1 MKKTSLF
8 LALLLIFTLLAGCGG
23 SSNDMAMTEAAAME
37 EPMAAPMEDAIAEEG
52 FAAGSLSADG
62 VVAGE
67 ISVDLSAKIIYTAS
81 ADIETTEFEKSIE
94 TVHALLETYQGF
106 IESSSVTGSN
116 LQDSYYGYTSL
127 RSAWYTL
134 RFPRENYAAVT
145 GALSS
150 IGNVTYLT
158 NDATN
163 ITTQYTDTES
173 RLAAYETEEERLLEI
188 LSQAE
193 TVEDM
198 ISVES
203 RLSEIRYEKE
213 YLTSQL
219 TNWDNQ
225 VSYSTISLNI
235 QEVKILTPTPVEELT
250 YWQEVLQALKGTISF
265 MYSAAKGL
273 LKFFI
278 AAIPLLLPVAL
289 VVVIVL
295 VIHRRSKK
303 KAAQK
308 KEKSPKADE
317 TSET

>member
-1 MKKTSLF
+1 MKKISLF
-8 LALLLIFTLLAGCGG
+8 LALLLLLSMLAGCGG

-37 EPMAAPMEDAIAEEG
+37 EPMAAPMEEAIAEED

-173 RLAAYETEEERLLEI
+173 RLAAYETEEARLLEI
-188 LSQAE
+188 LAQAE

-213 YLTSQL
+213 WLTSQL
-219 TNWDNQ
+219 KNWDNQ
-225 VSYSTISLNI
+225 VSYSTVYLTLY
-235 QEVKILTPTPVEELT
+235 EVREYTEE
-250 YWQEVLQALKGTISF
+250 EPEGFFERIGSGFMESLKGVGN
-265 MYSAAKGL
+265 GL
-273 LKFFI
+273 KEFVIF
-278 AAIPLLLPVAL
+278 
-289 VVVIVL
+289 VIVASPYL
-295 VIHRRSKK
+295 ILLAVIGVGIALIVRASKKK
-303 KAAQK
+303 KAAK
-308 KEKSPKADE
+308 AKEEAKE
-317 TSET
+317 

>member
-8 LALLLIFTLLAGCGG
+8 LALLLLLSMLAGCGG

-37 EPMAAPMEDAIAEEG
+37 EPMAAPMEEAIAEED

-145 GALSS
+145 GALNS

-188 LSQAE
+188 LAQAE

-235 QEVKILTPTPVEELT
+235 QEVEILTPTPVEELT

-265 MYSAAKGL
+265 MYSAARGL

-278 AAIPLLLPVAL
+278 AALPLLLPIAL
-289 VVVIVL
+289 VVVIIV

-303 KAAQK
+303 KSAQK
-308 KEKSPKADE
+308 KENTPKTGE
-317 TSET
+317 TPES